1 MNAVTRRHLAI
12 VACLLWLAGVELL
25 PAIHQARHDE
35 LAPHTHDSGGMV
47 VTVSFGE
54 PPHRHVD
61 GTAHVHAPPVV
72 RYSPVRPKHD
82 GKSRIRDAA
91 GGGHA
96 AGLAHHA
103 VALLAP
109 PPPILTPLPVDRRPT
124 FDAPVESRV
133 LVSATVPE
141 AAARGPP
148 VCAS

>member
-1 MNAVTRRHLAI
+1 VTRRHLAI

-35 LAPHTHDSGGMV
+35 LAPHRHDSGGMV

-54 PPHRHVD
+54 PAHRHVD
-61 GTAHVHAPPVV
+61 GIEHAHAPPIA
-72 RYSPVRPKHD
+72 RYAPVRPKHD
-82 GKSRIRDAA
+82 GKSRLSDGAV
-91 GGGHA
+91 GDHA

-109 PPPILTPLPVDRRPT
+109 PPPLATPLPVDRRPT
-124 FDAPVESRV
+124 FVAPLPTRI
-133 LVSATVPE
+133 LISATVPA

-148 VCAS
+148 VRAS